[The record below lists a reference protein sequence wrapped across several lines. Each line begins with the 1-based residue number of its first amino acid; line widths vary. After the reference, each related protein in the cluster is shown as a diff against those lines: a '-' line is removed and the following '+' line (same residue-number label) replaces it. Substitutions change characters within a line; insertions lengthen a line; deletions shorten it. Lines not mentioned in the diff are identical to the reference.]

1 MVKKRYK
8 QRLNRISVRS
18 RDDPAE
24 YARQYYW
31 VVVKGKSRAPARQ
44 RKRKKKR

>member
-1 MVKKRYK
+1 MTKQYK
-8 QRLNRISVRS
+8 QRLNHISVRS

-31 VVVKGKSRAPARQ
+31 ITVKHKSKAPPKQ
-44 RKRKKKR
+44 RIRSKKK